1 MSSTRAQKPRPQTS
15 AARSRAEGVVC
26 RATRKPEQAHYSP
39 KARADLGSSDVQRA
53 RSGTQQLA
61 VQVLSSPKAGA
72 DAGKPGHHCS
82 AQRQKLR
89 TQQPDSHC
97 KRKAARQP
105 GQHESH
111 TARRRR
117 GARCP
122 VHAQRSRALKLV
134 QPGAGQK
141 ESCAGQPESPSSSK
155 PVDVDGV
162 MITSSVYDMPL
173 GRPCMQPGCS
183 GATIGFSA
191 IWSWA

>member
-1 MSSTRAQKPRPQTS
+1 MQTQASLDTTAAEAEAQDSSARGGPQSRAGARQPDSHSKRK
-15 AARSRAEGVVC
+15 AARQPGLHESLTARRRWGARCPIHAQRSRALKLVQTGEG
-26 RATRKPEQAHYSP
+26 
-39 KARADLGSSDVQRA
+39 
-53 RSGTQQLA
+53 
-61 VQVLSSPKAGA
+61 
-72 DAGKPGHHCS
+72 
-82 AQRQKLR
+82 RQKESCAG
-89 TQQPDSHC
+89 QPDSHC